1 MIEEVPI
8 QADAPVED
16 APEEPFTVVA
26 KKKRGR
32 PPGALNKAKAVIQ
45 EVPIPEKQEKQPKK
59 QKPKPPPPT
68 PGPSESEEEAPAP
81 KRQKKKQA
89 RPRVAD
95 SDSEEEPAR
104 RKPRPALAAPDAH
117 QLAAQVLQL
126 LSTRHVGQANAR
138 REKYA
143 SWFAQ

>member
-1 MIEEVPI
+1 MSVEEVPI
-8 QADAPVED
+8 QADVPVED
-16 APEEPFTVVA
+16 ASEEPFTVVA

-32 PPGALNKAKAVIQ
+32 PPGALNKAKQAVIQ
-45 EVPIPEKQEKQPKK
+45 EVPIVPIPEKQEKK
-59 QKPKPPPPT
+59 QKPKPKPPPA
-68 PGPSESEEEAPAP
+68 SESEEEAPP

-89 RPRVAD
+89 PRPP

-104 RKPRPALAAPDAH
+104 RKPRPAAAPDAH

>member
-1 MIEEVPI
+1 MVEEVPI

-16 APEEPFTVVA
+16 ASEEPFTVVA

-32 PPGALNKAKAVIQ
+32 PPGALNKAKQAVIQ
-45 EVPIPEKQEKQPKK
+45 EVPIVPIPEKQEKK
-59 QKPKPPPPT
+59 QKPKPKPKPPP
-68 PGPSESEEEAPAP
+68 PSESEEEAPAP

-89 RPRVAD
+89 ARPP
-95 SDSEEEPAR
+95 SDSEEEPVR
-104 RKPRPALAAPDAH
+104 RKPRPAPIVPPDAH